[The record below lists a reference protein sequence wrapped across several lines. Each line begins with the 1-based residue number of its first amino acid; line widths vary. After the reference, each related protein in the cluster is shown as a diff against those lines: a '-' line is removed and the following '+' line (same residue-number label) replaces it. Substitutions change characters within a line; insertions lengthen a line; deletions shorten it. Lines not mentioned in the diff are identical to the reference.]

1 MALKN
6 DEHISEFGKKI
17 ISLMTEKECDSP
29 KVLATKLYDAKLVT
43 VKSQG
48 TDIYKRRDN
57 AIGSIEKK
65 IRVHIHSDGA
75 GCLQGEFVLAYCKF
89 FECSADYLFGFTD
102 IKSPDID
109 VQKICE
115 KTGLSEKSILNLTE
129 QVDKNVKDKRVGV
142 WSMILESPLYFK
154 IPDEWLEA
162 QKQAFVVAQNNVHA
176 KIAARQLEQVSGPD
190 RLDIQNDMEGYEER
204 AQSGRAAMAGMLFN
218 ISRNMAGFIEQQI
231 MYKSK
236 LFSEKYEAK
245 YTEEIRNNLGGK

>member
-6 DEHISEFGKKI
+6 DECISEFGKRI

-29 KVLATKLYDAKLVT
+29 KMLATKLYDVGLVT

-48 TDIYKRRDN
+48 KDIYKRRDN

-109 VQKICE
+109 VREICDR
-115 KTGLSEKSILNLTE
+115 TGLSEKSVLNLTE
-129 QVDKNVKDKRVGV
+129 QVDKEAKEYRTGV

-154 IPDEWLEA
+154 IPGEWLEA
-162 QKQAFVVAQNNVHA
+162 QKQAFIVAQNDVQL
-176 KIAARQLEQVSGPD
+176 KTAAWELEQVSGPD

-204 AQSGRAAMAGMLFN
+204 SQSGKAAMAGLLFN

-231 MYKSK
+231 IYKAE
-236 LFSEKYEAK
+236 LFREKYEAEYAEK
-245 YTEEIRNNLGGK
+245 IRKRYRR

>member
-6 DEHISEFGKKI
+6 DEYISEFGKKI
-17 ISLMTEKECDSP
+17 ISLMTEKGCDSP
-29 KVLATKLYDAKLVT
+29 KILATKLYDAGLVT

-48 TDIYKRRDN
+48 KDKYKRRDN

-75 GCLQGEFVLAYCKF
+75 YCLQGEFVLAYCKF

-109 VQKICE
+109 VQNICE
-115 KTGLSEKSILNLTE
+115 KTGLSEKSVLNLMG
-129 QVDKNVKDKRVGV
+129 QVDKNTKDYRNSV
-142 WSMILESPLYFK
+142 WSMLLESPLYFK

-162 QKQAFVVAQNNVHA
+162 QKQAFIVAQNDVQL
-176 KIAARQLEQVSGPD
+176 KTAAWELEQVFGPD
-190 RLDIQNDMEGYEER
+190 RLDIQNDIEGYEER
-204 AQSGRAAMAGMLFN
+204 AQSGKAAMAGLLFN

-231 MYKSK
+231 VYKAK
-236 LFSEKYEAK
+236 LFREKYEAE
-245 YTEEIRNNLGGK
+245 YAEEIRKRYGGK